1 MNFAE
6 HPNLALQY
14 ADKLPVI
21 NVGNEK
27 REVWIPAELCEIVSG
42 TPLRGKLTDTQ
53 TSTMLQLACNP
64 PATNARTILS
74 EGFQKLGLNPASLG
88 EPINNFGVT
97 ISTAMAVIPARILPA
112 PGLSYRNNVRPTT
125 RDGSWNILDVSFHR
139 AGNMENWAVLVVF
152 EQGRMRFKGPN
163 DPDMWRLIQGFRN
176 KCASAGMATPN
187 ERPRLEAAGPLA
199 PRSDEDPHRQGAL
212 EKLRAAVEKLM
223 KPRPSFILVL
233 LDNRDN
239 YIYPGLKKLC
249 DMQLGVATVCMQLN
263 KAMKEQG
270 QDQYFSNVALK
281 VNTKLG
287 GHNHLLDDKDMK
299 WLKQKRTM
307 IVGADVTHPGPAS
320 VDGTPSI
327 AAVVASID
335 GHFVQYPA
343 SLRLQETKKEVRVC
357 GTRTGGLLTCFS
369 QMISDLDE
377 MMVERLQLWQKRCN
391 NLLPERVFMF
401 RDGVSEVRLAYPSR
415 CYNPLTPL

>member
-1 MNFAE
+1 MNSAE
-6 HPNLALQY
+6 YPNLNLQH
-14 ADKLPVI
+14 ADRLPVV
-21 NVGNEK
+21 NVGSDK
-27 REVWIPAELCEIVSG
+27 REAWVPAELCEIVSG
-42 TPLRGKLTDTQ
+42 IPLRGKLSDIQ

-74 EGFQKLGLNPASLG
+74 EGFQKLGFNPEALG

-97 ISTAMAVIPARILPA
+97 ISSTMAVVPARILPA
-112 PGLSYRNNVRPTT
+112 PGLSYRNNTRPAT

-139 AGNMENWAVLVVF
+139 GGNMENWAVLMVL
-152 EQGRMRFKGPN
+152 EQGRARFKGPT

-176 KCASAGMATPN
+176 KCGSAGMVAPN

-199 PRSDEDPHRQGAL
+199 SRSDEDPYRQMAL
-212 EKLRAAVEKLM
+212 EKVRAAVEKLM

-233 LDNRDN
+233 LDHRDN

-249 DMQLGVATVCMQLN
+249 DMELGVATVCMQLN

-299 WLKQKRTM
+299 WLKSKRTM
-307 IVGADVTHPGPAS
+307 IVGADVTHPGPTS

-327 AAVVASID
+327 AAVVASVD
-335 GHFVQYPA
+335 GYFVQYPA
-343 SLRLQETKKEVRVC
+343 SLRLQEAKKEVRVC
-357 GTRTGGLLTCFS
+357 GARTGRGLLT
-369 QMISDLDE
+369 
-377 MMVERLQLWQKRCN
+377 RL
-391 NLLPERVFMF
+391 
-401 RDGVSEVRLAYPSR
+401 S
-415 CYNPLTPL
+415 